1 MPIRVKPDPQ
11 SYTFPGFG
19 SDRYPNLTLQGAGD
33 LDNWHLKTY
42 QAKWEGYAA
51 LRKALKMDPAAV
63 TGEVKTSDLRGRG
76 GAGFRTGMKW
86 TFMPKDTPEKQVTRY
101 VVCNGDEGEPGT
113 FKDRAILEYNPH
125 QLIEGMIIAGWAMQC
140 KAGYVYIRG
149 EFGWLIDKL
158 DAALQEAR
166 DAGFLGRN
174 ILGSGFDFDILTY
187 RGAGAYICGEE
198 TALLNSLEGR
208 RGEPRVKPP
217 FPAQAGAFGQPTTVN
232 NVETLATVP
241 WILRMGGAEYAK
253 LGTPGNTGTRVF
265 CLSGQVKRPGLY
277 ELPLGLPLDF
287 ILNDLAGGSST
298 GRKIKAVIPGGA
310 SAPMFTEP
318 DFDCPMDFDTVK
330 ARGSMAGSGGIIVM
344 DEGTCMVQATLRLIR
359 FFAHESCGQCTPC
372 REGCNWMEMILH
384 RLEHGQG
391 TLADLATL
399 KSLPGRIGMRTLCAL
414 GDAACGPIESALA
427 KFYPEFEYHVT
438 HKGCMC
444 SGQQLLAELPELA
457 AH

>member
-1 MPIRVKPDPQ
+1 MHIRVKPDPQ

-19 SDRYPNLTLQGAGD
+19 TDRYPNLTLQGAGN
-33 LDNWHLKTY
+33 LDNWHLKQY
-42 QAKWEGYAA
+42 EAKWEGYAA
-51 LRKALKMDPAAV
+51 LRKALKMEPAAV
-63 TGEVKTSDLRGRG
+63 TGEVRASDLRGRG

-86 TFMPKDTPEKQVTRY
+86 TFMPKDTPEKKVTRY

-140 KAGYVYIRG
+140 KGGYVYIRG

-166 DAGFLGRN
+166 DAGYLGKN

-217 FPAQAGAFGQPTTVN
+217 FPAQVGAFGQPTTVN

-241 WILRMGGAEYAK
+241 WIMRMGGAEYAK

-265 CLSGQVKRPGLY
+265 CVSGHVKRPGLY
-277 ELPLGLPLDF
+277 ELPLGMPLDF
-287 ILNDLAGGSST
+287 IINDLAGGSST

-310 SAPMFTEP
+310 SAPMFDAK

-344 DEGTCMVQATLRLIR
+344 DEDTCMVQATLRLAK

-372 REGCNWMEMILH
+372 REGCNWMEMILY
-384 RLEHGQG
+384 RLEHGHA
-391 TLADLATL
+391 TRADLATL
-399 KSLPGRIGMRTLCAL
+399 ASLPSRIAMRTLCAL
-414 GDAACGPIESALA
+414 GDAACGPVESAIS
-427 KFYPEFEYHVT
+427 KFYPEFEHHVS
-438 HKGCMC
+438 HKACLCTGPR
-444 SGQQLLAELPELA
+444 LLAELPALA

>member
-1 MPIRVKPDPQ
+1 MRHLRVKPDPQ
-11 SYTFPGFG
+11 RYTFEGFG
-19 SDRYPNLTLQGAGD
+19 SEAYPNFSLRGAGD
-33 LDNWHLKTY
+33 LDNWRLKTY
-42 QAKWEGYAA
+42 RDRWDGYSA
-51 LRKALKMDPAAV
+51 LAKALKLEPAAV
-63 TGEVKTSDLRGRG
+63 TAEVRASDLRGRG

-86 TFMPKDTPEKQVTRY
+86 GFMPKDTPERKFTRY
-101 VVCNGDEGEPGT
+101 LVCNADEGEPGT

-140 KAGYVYIRG
+140 RAGFLYIRG
-149 EFGWLIDKL
+149 EFAWLVDKL

-166 DAGFLGRN
+166 EAGYLGKD
-174 ILGSGFDFDILTY
+174 ILGTGWDFDILTY

-217 FPAQAGAFGQPTTVN
+217 FPAQVGAFGQPTTVN
-232 NVETLATVP
+232 NVETLSTVP
-241 WILRMGGAEYAK
+241 VILNLGGAEYAK
-253 LGTPGNTGTRVF
+253 LGTPGNTGTRIF
-265 CLSGQVKRPGLY
+265 SLSGHIKRPGLY

-310 SAPMFTEP
+310 SAPMFDAK
-318 DFDCPMDFDTVK
+318 DFDCPMDFDSVK

-344 DEGTCMVQATLRLIR
+344 DEDTCMVQATLRLTH

-384 RLEHGQG
+384 RIEHGQG
-391 TLADLATL
+391 RPDDLAL
-399 KSLPGRIGMRTLCAL
+399 LASLPPRIALRTLCAL
-414 GDAACGPIESALA
+414 GDAACGPVESAIQ
-427 KFYPEFEYHVT
+427 KFLPEFEHHLHT
-438 HKGCMC
+438 QTCLPGTRQM
-444 SGQQLLAELPELA
+444 LAT
-457 AH
+457 

>member
-1 MPIRVKPDPQ
+1 MHIRVKPDPQ
-11 SYTFPGFG
+11 RYTFEGYG
-19 SDRYPNLTLQGAGD
+19 SDQYPNLTLLGAGD
-33 LDNWHLKTY
+33 LDNWHLKAY
-42 QAKWEGYAA
+42 EAKWEGYAA
-51 LRKALKMDPAAV
+51 LRKALKMEPAAV
-63 TGEVKTSDLRGRG
+63 TAEVKTSDLRGRG

-86 TFMPKDTPEKQVTRY
+86 TFMPKDTPEKKLTRY
-101 VVCNGDEGEPGT
+101 VVCNADEGEPGT

-140 KAGYVYIRG
+140 KGGYIYIRG
-149 EFGWLIDKL
+149 EFGWLVDKV

-166 DAGFLGRN
+166 DAGLLGKN
-174 ILGSGFDFDILTY
+174 ILGSGWDFDILTY

-217 FPAQAGAFGQPTTVN
+217 FPAQVGAFGKPTTVN

-241 WILRMGGAEYAK
+241 VILRMGGEEYAK
-253 LGTPGNTGTRVF
+253 IGTPGNTGTRVF
-265 CLSGQVKRPGLY
+265 CLSGHIKRPGLY

-310 SAPMFTEP
+310 SAPMFTAK

-344 DEGTCMVQATLRLIR
+344 DEDTCIVQATLRLTR

-384 RLEHGQG
+384 RIEHGQG
-391 TLADLATL
+391 RPDDLAL
-399 KSLPGRIGMRTLCAL
+399 LASLPARIGMRTLCAL
-414 GDAACGPIESALA
+414 GDAACGPVESAIA
-427 KFYPEFEYHVT
+427 KFYPEFEHHIT
-438 HKGCMC
+438 HKTCLCG
-444 SGQQLLAELPELA
+444 GHQLLAA